1 MGRADIIS
9 SWDNFWFSYIEPR
22 NLICIVCF
30 SRAAEV
36 AVTCMDVF
44 ERKVESVENVDEDDA
59 HDVVKIV
66 PDFLAD
72 MF

>member
-1 MGRADIIS
+1 MIS
-9 SWDNFWFSYIEPR
+9 SWDNFWFSYIEPLN
-22 NLICIVCF
+22 NLCCVVFF

-36 AVTCMDVF
+36 AVTSMDMF
-44 ERKVESVENVDEDDA
+44 ERKVESVENVDEEDA

>member
-1 MGRADIIS
+1 MS
-9 SWDNFWFSYIEPR
+9 FS
-22 NLICIVCF
+22 N
-30 SRAAEV
+30 AAEV
-36 AVTCMDVF
+36 TVTNVDVF
-44 ERKVESVENVDEDDA
+44 EWEVESVENVDEDDA